1 MSVQTIAGK
10 PVDFDEEGFMTD
22 PTQWDE
28 DIAAAL
34 AEHIGINALTQDHW
48 TVIKFAR
55 EDYDSNGETPTLRR
69 ITSVAGIPTKQLYQ
83 LFPKKP
89 AKKLAFISGLQ
100 KPSGCI

>member
-1 MSVQTIAGK
+1 MSVQEIAGK

-28 DIAAAL
+28 DIASAL
-34 AEHIGINALTQDHW
+34 AAHIGIDALTPDHW
-48 TVIKFAR
+48 MAIKFVR
-55 EDYDSNGETPTLRR
+55 DDHQSNGETPTLRR
-69 ITSVAGIPTKQLYQ
+69 ISTVAGIPTKQLYQ